1 MAVLT
6 FAPAIQRH
14 VPMPDLTVSAGTVRA
29 TLETAF
35 AEQPQLRGYIV
46 DDQGSLRRHVAIFVD
61 GAMIRDRERL
71 SDAVRDGS
79 RVYVVQV
86 LSGG

>member
-1 MAVLT
+1 MALLT

-79 RVYVVQV
+79 RVYVVQA

>member
-14 VPMPDLTVSAGTVRA
+14 VPMPELTVSAGTVREM
-29 TLETAF
+29 LDIAF
-35 AEQPQLRGYIV
+35 AGQPQLRGYIV

-61 GAMIRDRERL
+61 GTMIRDRERM

-79 RVYVVQV
+79 RVYVVQA

>member
-71 SDAVRDGS
+71 SDAVRAGS
-79 RVYVVQV
+79 RVYVVQA